1 MTNETLTKERNIFL
15 VGFVVITVSS
25 VAFRH
30 IVGGL
35 SINDLG
41 SILNVAVFVTFFAKG
56 IIIYLTFRLSRFL
69 KHPIW
74 LTLLYCLLAPLPL
87 LYLIPLVGLL
97 FSVRNTRKSLMTG
110 NA

>member
-15 VGFVVITVSS
+15 VGYVFITVTS
-25 VAFRH
+25 VVFRH
-30 IVGGL
+30 IAGEL
-35 SINDLG
+35 SIDDLD
-41 SILNVAVFVTFFAKG
+41 SILNVAVFMTFLAKG
-56 IIIYLTFRLSRFL
+56 IIIYLAFRLSRFL
-69 KHPIW
+69 KHPVW

-97 FSVRNTRKSLMTG
+97 FSVRNTRKLLMAG

>member
-1 MTNETLTKERNIFL
+1 MTNEGLTKERNIFL
-15 VGFVVITVSS
+15 VGFVVITVTSI
-25 VAFRH
+25 VFKH
-30 IVGGL
+30 ILGEL
-35 SINDLG
+35 SKNDLG
-41 SILNVAVFVTFFAKG
+41 YILNVALFMTFLAKG

-69 KHPIW
+69 KHPVW

-97 FSVRNTRKSLMTG
+97 FSVRNTRKSLMTT